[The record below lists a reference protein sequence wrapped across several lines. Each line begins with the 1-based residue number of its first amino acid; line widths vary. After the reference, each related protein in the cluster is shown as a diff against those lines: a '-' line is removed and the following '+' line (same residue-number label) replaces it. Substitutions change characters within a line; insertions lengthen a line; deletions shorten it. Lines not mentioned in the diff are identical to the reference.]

1 MSPTTAY
8 RSGLAL
14 VGLTAFLIVW
24 TTIVRDDG
32 SGAGNF
38 MIILAAAVSAYAV
51 KFRADG
57 VARAMAGVAM
67 MQLILGLLTATAPIT
82 ATLPGGALNAFAFH
96 AVFMLLWLASAAL
109 FRMAGR
115 RAESVRRA

>member
-1 MSPTTAY
+1 MSSTTAY

-14 VGLTAFLIVW
+14 FGLTAFLIVW

-38 MIILAAAVSAYAV
+38 MIILAAVVGGYAV
-51 KFRADG
+51 RFDAAG
-57 VARAMAGVAM
+57 LARAMAGVAT

-82 ATLPGGALNAFAFH
+82 ATLDSGAPKAFAFH
-96 AVFMLLWLASAAL
+96 AVFMLFWLASAML
-109 FRMAGR
+109 FRFAGR
-115 RAESVRRA
+115 GSLAAR

>member
-8 RSGLAL
+8 RSGIAL

-38 MIILAAAVSAYAV
+38 MIILAAVVGGYAV
-51 KFRADG
+51 RFDAAG
-57 VARAMAGVAM
+57 LARAMAGVAT

-82 ATLPGGALNAFAFH
+82 ATLDGGAPKAFAFH
-96 AVFMLLWLASAAL
+96 AVFMLFWLASAAL
-109 FRMAGR
+109 FRKAARGT
-115 RAESVRRA
+115 ASAH

>member
-1 MSPTTAY
+1 MPATTAY
-8 RSGLAL
+8 RSGIAL

-38 MIILAAAVSAYAV
+38 MIILAAAVGGYAV
-51 KFRADG
+51 RLDATG
-57 VARAMAGVAM
+57 LARAMAGVAM

-82 ATLPGGALNAFAFH
+82 ATLPGGALKAFAFH